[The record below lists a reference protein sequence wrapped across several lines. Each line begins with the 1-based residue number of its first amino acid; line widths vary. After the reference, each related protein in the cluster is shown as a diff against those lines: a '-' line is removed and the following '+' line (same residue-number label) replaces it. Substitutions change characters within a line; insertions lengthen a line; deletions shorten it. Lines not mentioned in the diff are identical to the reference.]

1 MEIDQ
6 QFLLRLILTTYDPGH
21 LAQTYLHPNKLE
33 YHSNDVQ
40 ELDDG
45 TVYVPLTADDKEKGE
60 KS

>member
-1 MEIDQ
+1 LEEDQ
-6 QFLLRLILTTYDPGH
+6 QFLLRLILATYNPDH

-40 ELDDG
+40 ELDDR
-45 TVYVPLTADDKEKGE
+45 TVYVPLTTGDKEKGE